1 MKKFLLMALM
11 CMFGLVA
18 CVPVNQKVEYKFLP
32 LTESIGLE
40 LVKPFKEQLKNL
52 EIQLGSGIA
61 YQYDGSDSRAFLAVV
76 DRFYQEH
83 PNFCPV
89 SENGFLYLEKQPG
102 LFMTLAAPLEPRAG
116 NPVIALVYDQTFKPK
131 LTFVSL
137 KGSSRKVLAVNKCL
151 NPAR

>member
-1 MKKFLLMALM
+1 MKQTIFLVL
-11 CMFGLVA
+11 FFFLVA

-32 LTESIGLE
+32 LNEQAGLD
-40 LVKPFKEQLKNL
+40 LVKPFNDQLKSL
-52 EIQLGSGIA
+52 EIQLGTGIA
-61 YQYDGSDSRAFLAVV
+61 YQYDGSDSRAFLVVV

-89 SENGFLYLEKQPG
+89 LENGFLYLENQPG
-102 LFMTLAAPLEPRAG
+102 LFMTLAAPLEPQVG

-137 KGSSRKVLAVNKCL
+137 KGSSHKVLAVNKCL
-151 NPAR
+151 NPPR

>member
-1 MKKFLLMALM
+1 M
-11 CMFGLVA
+11 
-18 CVPVNQKVEYKFLP
+18 
-32 LTESIGLE
+32 
-40 LVKPFKEQLKNL
+40 
-52 EIQLGSGIA
+52 
-61 YQYDGSDSRAFLAVV
+61 VV

-89 SENGFLYLEKQPG
+89 LDNGFLYLENQPG
-102 LFMTLAAPLEPRAG
+102 LFMTLAAPLEPQVG